1 MISLGDLVFLG
12 VYLSVLV
19 GLSAFGL
26 HRLHMAF
33 TYLRFRH
40 AGVSEPAPPEDWP
53 QVTVQLPLYNE
64 RYVAERLIRA
74 TAALDWP
81 RDRLHIQVLDDST
94 DDTVTL
100 VEGVVEQL
108 RRAGHDI
115 VHLRR
120 SSRHGFKAGALACGL
135 ERAKG
140 DLIAIFDA
148 DFVPAQDFLKRTV
161 PHFADAGVGMVQA
174 RWGHINRDFSWL
186 TRAQSVLLDGH
197 FLIEHTARNRSG
209 RFFNFNGTAGVW
221 RRAAIEDA
229 GGWQHDTLTE
239 DLDLSYRAQLQGW
252 RFVFLP
258 QVVAP
263 AEVPVD
269 MNAFKAQQHRWTK
282 GSIQVARKLLPQV
295 LRSAQPLRVKLEAL
309 VHLTGNLGYLLLI
322 TLSLMA
328 PFALH
333 RRAALGLHQT
343 LVIDVPFLLGAT
355 LSVSVFYLLSQREL
369 GRSALER
376 WATLPIVLAVGIA
389 LAVNNSRAAVE
400 ALLGQASPFVR
411 TPKLGVVGR
420 VARPHGVAYRARRN
434 AFALVELAL
443 AGVYLL
449 TTVQAVQA
457 GLWLTVPFLGLFFA
471 GFLLAGL
478 GSLLP
483 PRAIAPSP
491 LPEPA
496 P

>member
-1 MISLGDLVFLG
+1 MISLGDFVFLG

-40 AGVSEPAPPEDWP
+40 AGAREPSPPEDWP

-81 RDRLHIQVLDDST
+81 RDRLHLQVLDDST

-100 VEGVVEQL
+100 VAAVVEQL
-108 RRAGHDI
+108 RAEGHDI

-120 SSRHGFKAGALACGL
+120 SERQGFKAGALSHGL

-140 DLIAIFDA
+140 ELVAVFDA

-161 PHFADAGVGMVQA
+161 PHFADPGVGMVQA
-174 RWGHINRDFSWL
+174 RWGHINREFSWL

-221 RRAAIEDA
+221 RRAAIDEA

-239 DLDLSYRAQLQGW
+239 DLDLSYRAQLKGW

-258 QVVAP
+258 EVVAP

-269 MNAFKAQQHRWTK
+269 MNAFKAQQHRWAK
-282 GSIQVARKLLPQV
+282 GSIQVARKLLPRI
-295 LRSAQPLRVKLEAL
+295 LRSSQPLKVKLEAL
-309 VHLTGNLGYLLLI
+309 VHLTGNLGYPLLV
-322 TLSLMA
+322 TLALMA

-333 RRAALGLHQT
+333 RRAELGLHQT
-343 LVIDVPFLLGAT
+343 LVIDLPFFLGAT

-376 WATLPIVLAVGIA
+376 WATLPVVLAVGIA
-389 LAVNNSRAAVE
+389 LAVNNSRATVE
-400 ALLGQASPFVR
+400 ALLGQVSPFVR

-420 VARPHGVAYRARRN
+420 ASRLHGVAYQARRN

-443 AGVYLL
+443 AAVYLL
-449 TTVQAVQA
+449 TIIQAARA
-457 GLWLTVPFLGLFFA
+457 GLWVTVPFLALFLA

-478 GSLLP
+478 GSLMP
-483 PRAIAPSP
+483 PRAVTPSP
-491 LPEPA
+491 LPEAA